1 MATSLP
7 QIATA
12 LQRVLTEV
20 PTEVAR
26 ASGFCRRRSK
36 LTAAVFV
43 QTLVLGWLGSPAAT
57 LSMLTQVAAKLGV
70 SVSPQGLT
78 QRFGRE
84 AAALLEQVLA
94 AAIGQMVAAEA
105 VAVPLLQRFAGVCV
119 LDASTVALPDGLAG
133 VWQGCGGR
141 VAQGTAAALKLTVQL
156 DLCQGGLTG
165 PVVTAGRT
173 QDRSSALQHAPLSA
187 GALRLADLGFWSL
200 EVFRQIAADGAYWLS
215 RLNLQVVVFAADG
228 ARLDLPEWLPR
239 QGDRVDVPVTLGVA
253 ARLPGRLLGVR
264 VPQAVAAERRRVVRA
279 AAKRE
284 GQTPPAARLAL
295 ADWTLLVTNVPADRL
310 SVAEALV
317 LARARWQIELLFKL
331 WKSHGKLDESR
342 GTDPWRVL
350 CEVYAKL
357 TAMVIQHWILLVGC
371 WVFADRS
378 LTQAAKTVRTEA
390 TCLVGAIRS
399 VAGLVAALAAIC
411 RCLAAGCQINRRKAK
426 PSTFQLLT
434 DPTLGGLA

>member
-20 PTEVAR
+20 PAELAR
-26 ASGFCRRRSK
+26 ASGFCQRRSK

-57 LSMLTQVAAKLGV
+57 LSELTQVAAKLGV

-78 QRFGRE
+78 QRFGPA
-84 AAALLEQVLA
+84 AAALLERVLS
-94 AAIGQMVAAEA
+94 AAIEQVVAAEA
-105 VAVPLLQRFAGVCV
+105 VAVPLLQRFAGVYV
-119 LDASTVALPDGLAG
+119 VDSSTVALPDGLAA
-133 VWQGCGGR
+133 VWHGCGGR
-141 VAQGTAAALKLTVQL
+141 VAQGTQAALKLTVRL
-156 DLCQGGLTG
+156 DLGTGRLAG

-173 QDRSSALQHAPLSA
+173 QDRSSVLQHAPLPA

-200 EVFRQIAADGAYWLS
+200 EVFRAIAADGAFWLS
-215 RLNLQVVVFAADG
+215 RLNLQVAVCAADG
-228 ARLDLPEWLPR
+228 TRLEPGTWLPR
-239 QGDRVDVPVTLGVA
+239 QGDRVDIPVVLGAA

-264 VPQAVAAERRRVVRA
+264 VPQAVAAERRRKVRA

-284 GQTPPAARLAL
+284 GQTPPAAKLAL
-295 ADWTLLVTNVPADRL
+295 ADWTLLATNVPTGML
-310 SVAEALV
+310 SVPEALV
-317 LARARWQIELLFKL
+317 VARARWQIELLFKL
-331 WKSHGKLDESR
+331 WKSHGQLDESR
-342 GTDPWRVL
+342 GADPWRVL

-357 TAMVIQHWILLVGC
+357 IAMVVQHWILLVGC

-378 LTQAAKTVRTEA
+378 LTEAAKTVRTEA

-399 VAGLVAALAAIC
+399 LGRLVETLAAIR
-411 RCLAAGCQINRRKAK
+411 RCLAAGCQIDRRKAK